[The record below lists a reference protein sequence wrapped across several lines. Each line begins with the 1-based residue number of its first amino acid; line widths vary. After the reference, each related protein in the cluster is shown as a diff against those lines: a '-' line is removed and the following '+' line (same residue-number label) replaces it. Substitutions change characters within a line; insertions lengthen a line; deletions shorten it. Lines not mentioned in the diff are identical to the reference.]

1 VSKRNQTAR
10 RRSYGRRQHEVYERE
25 ARRLIPEAP
34 ELGADDFG
42 PASNNDPLSFMDP
55 RAPRLRF
62 VLGE

>member
-1 VSKRNQTAR
+1 MSKRNQTAR
-10 RRSYGRRQHEVYERE
+10 SRSYGRRQHEVYERE

-42 PASNNDPLSFMDP
+42 PASNSDPLSFMDP